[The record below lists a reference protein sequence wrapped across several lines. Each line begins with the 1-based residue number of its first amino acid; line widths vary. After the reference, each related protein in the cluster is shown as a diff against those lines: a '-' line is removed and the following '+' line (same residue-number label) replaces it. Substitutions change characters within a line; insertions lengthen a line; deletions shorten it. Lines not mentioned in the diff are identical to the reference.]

1 MGSTEQGP
9 PSNDPE
15 RIAELEAQLRRSE
28 KRRKAAEMC
37 VAELEGKLEE
47 RDQRLD
53 RVVTRYEQL
62 LAESKRDETTEV
74 VVPSETSR

>member
-1 MGSTEQGP
+1 MGSTDQGP
-9 PSNDPE
+9 PSDDSE

-28 KRRKAAEMC
+28 KRGKAAEIWA
-37 VAELEGKLEE
+37 AELEGELEE

-62 LAESKRDETTEV
+62 LAESKRDENTEI